1 MTLTTSATENNNVVN
16 MDVNTAE
23 NLPSS
28 ELSLLAKLEAANK
41 LYESDA
47 KSLNSL
53 QSSAHSR
60 KSSDTSQISFN
71 SGTSVVEEDIWQ
83 TWASI
88 VTDWEGSLKRKNPCV
103 RDLVRKGIPHHFRAI
118 VWQLL
123 CGAAEADKKQYA
135 EYIKATSACEKVI
148 RRDIARTYPEH
159 DFFKEKDGLGQ
170 EALFNVM
177 KAYSLHDRE
186 VGYCQGSGFIVG
198 LLLMQMPEE
207 EAFAVLVQIM
217 QQHRMRDMFK
227 PSMAELGLCM
237 YQLENLVQEQ
247 LPEMHVHFQSQGFQT
262 TMYASSWFL
271 TLYTTTL
278 TLPLS
283 SRIMDVFL
291 SEGMEFIFK
300 VALALLTLGKDTL
313 LSLDMEAMLKYF
325 QKELPQRVES
335 DPEGL
340 FALAYSIKINTKK
353 MKKMEKE
360 YADLRKKEQEEM
372 VELRR
377 LRSENR
383 LLKKRNELLEAESL
397 ELADRLVRGQVSRA
411 EEEETS
417 YAIQTELLAL
427 RRSHLEISHQLETA
441 HEEIRGL
448 SLRLQENQRDNSLES
463 NNSHQNSIDELCLK
477 EEALKQRDEMVTCL
491 LEELVKVRQ
500 GLAESEDQI
509 RNLKAKIQE
518 LEEDKKTLRE
528 TTPDNSV
535 AHLQD
540 ELIASKLREAEASL
554 SLKDLKQRVQELSS
568 QWQRQLQEQKQDTSQ
583 AQDSTSKK
591 LLFWEASR
599 SSNEVQKLEEELMT
613 TRIREMETLTELKEL
628 RLKVMELETQVQV
641 STNQLRRQDEE
652 YKRLKDELDTAISRE
667 KELSNKTREQQHRYS
682 DLESRMKDELMN
694 VKIKFTEQ
702 SQTVAELKQEIS
714 RLETKNSEML
724 AEGELRSNLEES
736 DRVRDLQDKV
746 AELKAELAAHK
757 SRETSFNLRKLKS
770 ESIQSIDSS
779 EIDFSEI
786 QLRKDSSA
794 S

>member
-1 MTLTTSATENNNVVN
+1 MTLTVSESDTNAVKTMEANC
-16 MDVNTAE
+16 AE
-23 NLPSS
+23 TLPTS
-28 ELSLLAKLEAANK
+28 ELDLLAKLEAANK
-41 LYESDA
+41 LIESDA

-53 QSSAHSR
+53 QSTHSR
-60 KSSDTSQISFN
+60 KNSDTSQISIN
-71 SGTSVVEEDIWQ
+71 SGNSICEEDIWG
-83 TWASI
+83 TWATI
-88 VTDWEGSLKRKNPCV
+88 LNDWEGNIKKKSSMV
-103 RDLVRKGIPHHFRAI
+103 RDLVRRGIPHHFRPI

-123 CGAAEADKKQYA
+123 CGASDIDKKQYA

-247 LPEMHVHFQSQGFQT
+247 IPDLHMHFQLQSFQT
-262 TMYASSWFL
+262 SMYASSWFL

-278 TLPLS
+278 NLQLS
-283 SRIMDVFL
+283 CRIMDIFL

-300 VALALLTLGKDTL
+300 VALALLTIGKESL
-313 LSLDMEAMLKYF
+313 LSLDMEAMLKFF
-325 QKELPQRVES
+325 QKELPQRVEN
-335 DPEGL
+335 DIEG
-340 FALAYSIKINTKK
+340 FFNLAFSMKINTKK

-383 LLKKRNELLEAESL
+383 LLKKRNELLEAESA

-417 YAIQTELLAL
+417 YAIQSELLQL
-427 RRSHLEISHQLETA
+427 RRSYLEVSHQLENA
-441 HEEIRGL
+441 NEEVRAL
-448 SLRLQENQRDNSLES
+448 SLRLQEN
-463 NNSHQNSIDELCLK
+463 NNSRQSSIDELCMK
-477 EEALKQRDEMVTCL
+477 EEALKERDEMVSCL

-500 GLAESEDQI
+500 SLAESEDTI
-509 RNLKAKIQE
+509 RNLKAKVEE

-554 SLKDLKQRVQELSS
+554 SLKDLKQRVQELST
-568 QWQRQLQEQKQDTSQ
+568 QWQRQLQEQKQDNAQ
-583 AQDSTSKK
+583 ASDSTPKK
-591 LLFWEASR
+591 LLFWDTSK
-599 SSNEVQKLEEELMT
+599 SNETQKLEEELMT

-652 YKRLKDELDTAISRE
+652 NKRLKEEIEASSLRE
-667 KELSNKTREQQHRYS
+667 KELANKAREQQHRYS

-724 AEGELRSNLEES
+724 AEGELRSNMDES
-736 DRVRDLQDKV
+736 DRVRDLQDRI
-746 AELKAELAAHK
+746 EDLKAELSALKNRGRH
-757 SRETSFNLRKLKS
+757 LGKLKS
-770 ESIQSIDSS
+770 DSIQSIDSS
-779 EIDFSEI
+779 EIDFSEMH
-786 QLRKDSSA
+786 LRKDSADLS

>member
-1 MTLTTSATENNNVVN
+1 MTLTVSESDSNSLRNPSMTE
-16 MDVNTAE
+16 T
-23 NLPSS
+23 LPSS

-41 LYESDA
+41 LIESDS

-60 KSSDTSQISFN
+60 KSSDTSQISLN
-71 SGTSVVEEDIWQ
+71 SGASSVGEEDVWS

-88 VTDWEGSLKRKNPCV
+88 VTDWEASQRRKGPTV
-103 RDLVRKGIPHHFRAI
+103 RELVRKGIPHHFRAI

-123 CGAAEADKKQYA
+123 CGASDADKKQYA

-217 QQHRMRDMFK
+217 QQYRMRDMFK

-237 YQLENLVQEQ
+237 YQLENIVQEQ
-247 LPEMHVHFQSQGFQT
+247 IPELHLHFQSQSFQT
-262 TMYASSWFL
+262 SMYASSWFL
-271 TLYTTTL
+271 TLYTTALNL
-278 TLPLS
+278 TLS
-283 SRIMDVFL
+283 CRIMDVFL

-300 VALALLTLGKDTL
+300 VAIALLTIGKDTL

-325 QKELPQRVES
+325 QKELPQKVEN
-335 DPEGL
+335 DADGL
-340 FALAYSIKINTKK
+340 FNLAFQVKINTKK

-383 LLKKRNELLEAESL
+383 LLKKRNELLEAESA

-417 YAIQTELLAL
+417 YAIQSELLAL
-427 RRSHLEISHQLETA
+427 RRTHLEVSHQLETA
-441 HEEIRGL
+441 NEEVRAL
-448 SLRLQENQRDNSLES
+448 SLRLQEN
-463 NNSHQNSIDELCLK
+463 NNSRQNSFDELIMK
-477 EEALKQRDEMVTCL
+477 EEALKQRDEMVSCL

-500 GLAESEDQI
+500 GLAESEDVI
-509 RNLKAKIQE
+509 RNLKTKIQE
-518 LEEDKKTLRE
+518 LEEDKKRLRE
-528 TTPDNSV
+528 TTTDNSV

-568 QWQRQLQEQKQDTSQ
+568 QWQRQLSEQRNDPTQSS
-583 AQDSTSKK
+583 DSGAKK
-591 LLFWEASR
+591 LLFWESGR
-599 SSNEVQKLEEELMT
+599 SQDLQKVEEELMT

-652 YKRLKDELDTAISRE
+652 SKKLKEELEEALVRE
-667 KELSNKTREQQHRYS
+667 RELANKAREQQHRYS

-724 AEGELRSNLEES
+724 AEGELRSNLDES

-746 AELKAELAAHK
+746 AELKAELTAIK
-757 SRETSFNLRKLKS
+757 SRGTALNLRKIKS
-770 ESIQSIDSS
+770 TSIQSIDSN
-779 EIDFSEI
+779 EIDFRDLNLL
-786 QLRKDSSA
+786 QR
-794 S
+794 

>member
-1 MTLTTSATENNNVVN
+1 MTLTTTTTASSAESQAK
-16 MDVNTAE
+16 MDVKGGALPGEE
-23 NLPSS
+23 NLPTS
-28 ELSLLAKLEAANK
+28 EMDLLAKLEAANK
-41 LYESDA
+41 LIESDA

-53 QSSAHSR
+53 HSTHSR
-60 KSSDTSQISFN
+60 KNSDTSQISLTSSGN
-71 SGTSVVEEDIWQ
+71 SVAEEDIWT
-83 TWASI
+83 TWATI
-88 VTDWEGSLKRKNPCV
+88 LNDWEGALKRKNPCV
-103 RDLVRKGIPHHFRAI
+103 SELVRRGIPHHFRAI
-118 VWQLL
+118 VWQQLS
-123 CGAAEADKKQYA
+123 GAAEADKKQYA

-148 RRDIARTYPEH
+148 RRDIARTYPEVE
-159 DFFKEKDGLGQ
+159 FFKEKDGPGQ
-170 EALFNVM
+170 EALFNVI

-217 QQHRMRDMFK
+217 QQHRMRHMFK
-227 PSMAELGLCM
+227 PSMSELGLCM

-247 LPEMHVHFQSQGFQT
+247 IPDMHIHFQQQGFQT

-278 TLPLS
+278 NVNLS
-283 SRIMDVFL
+283 CRIMDVFL

-300 VALALLTLGKDTL
+300 VALALLLTGKETL
-313 LSLDMEAMLKYF
+313 LCLDMEAMLKFF
-325 QKELPQRVES
+325 QKELPGRVEA
-335 DPEGL
+335 DVEG
-340 FALAYSIKINTKK
+340 FFNLAYSLKLNTKR

-360 YADLRKKEQEEM
+360 YQDLKKKEQEEM
-372 VELRR
+372 AELRR
-377 LRSENR
+377 LRRENC
-383 LLKKRNELLEAESL
+383 LLKQRNELLEAESA

-417 YAIQTELLAL
+417 YAIQTELMQL
-427 RRSHLEISHQLETA
+427 RRSYLEVSHQLENA
-441 HEEIRGL
+441 NEEVRGL
-448 SLRLQENQRDNSLES
+448 SLRLQENNVSIDS
-463 NNSHQNSIDELCLK
+463 NNSRQSSIDELCMK
-477 EEALKQRDEMVTCL
+477 EEALKQRDEMVSCL

-509 RNLKAKIQE
+509 RNLKAKVEE

-568 QWQRQLQEQKQDTSQ
+568 QWQRQLAENQRSESERTTN
-583 AQDSTSKK
+583 AVDSTPKK
-591 LLFWEASR
+591 LLTNFFD
-599 SSNEVQKLEEELMT
+599 SSKSSEHTQKLEEELMT

-652 YKRLKDELDTAISRE
+652 HKKLKEELEMAVNRE
-667 KELSNKTREQQHRYS
+667 KDMSNKAREQQHRYS

-724 AEGELRSNLEES
+724 AEGELRANLDDS
-736 DRVRDLQDKV
+736 DKVRDLQDRL
-746 AELKAELAAHK
+746 ADMKAEFIQMPAAAAD
-757 SRETSFNLRKLKS
+757 
-770 ESIQSIDSS
+770 IQ
-779 EIDFSEI
+779 
-786 QLRKDSSA
+786 
-794 S
+794 

>member
-1 MTLTTSATENNNVVN
+1 MTLTVSENSSSNSSIRLMDSTSGSVAAPLV
-16 MDVNTAE
+16 DA
-23 NLPSS
+23 LPTS
-28 ELSLLAKLEAANK
+28 EQSLLAKLEAANK
-41 LYESDA
+41 LIESDA

-60 KSSDTSQISFN
+60 KSSDTSQISLN
-71 SGTSVVEEDIWQ
+71 SGMSVEEDICSI
-83 TWASI
+83 WAGI
-88 VTDWEGSLKRKNPCV
+88 VNDWEAATKRKTSPSV
-103 RDLVRKGIPHHFRAI
+103 KELVRRGIPHYFRAI

-123 CGAAEADKKQYA
+123 CGASDADKKQYA
-135 EYIKATSACEKVI
+135 DYIKATSACEKVI

-227 PSMAELGLCM
+227 PSMAELGVCM
-237 YQLENLVQEQ
+237 YQLENLVLEQ
-247 LPEMHVHFQSQGFQT
+247 FPDLHVHFQSQTFQT
-262 TMYASSWFL
+262 SMYASRWFL
-271 TLYTTTL
+271 TIYTTSL
-278 TLPLS
+278 NLQIS
-283 SRIMDVFL
+283 CRVMDIFL

-300 VALALLTLGKDTL
+300 MALAMLAIGKESL

-325 QKELPQRVES
+325 QKDLPEIVER
-335 DPEGL
+335 DPEQL
-340 FALAYSIKINTKK
+340 FNLAFSMKINTKQ
-353 MKKMEKE
+353 MKKWEKE
-360 YADLRKKEQEEM
+360 YAAVRKKEQEEM
-372 VELRR
+372 GELRR
-377 LRSENR
+377 LRNENR
-383 LLKKRNELLEAESL
+383 LLKKQNELLEAEST
-397 ELADRLVRGQVSRA
+397 ELAHRLVRGQVSRA
-411 EEEETS
+411 EEEETAF
-417 YAIQTELLAL
+417 AIESELLAL
-427 RRSHLEISHQLETA
+427 RKSHLELSHQLETA
-441 HEEIRGL
+441 NEEIRGL
-448 SLRLQENQRDNSLES
+448 SLRLQEN
-463 NNSHQNSIDELCLK
+463 NNSRQNSIDELCLK
-477 EEALKQRDEMVTCL
+477 EEALKERDEMVSCL

-500 GLAESEDQI
+500 SVAEGEDTI
-509 RNLKAKIQE
+509 RSLRTKIEE

-554 SLKDLKQRVQELSS
+554 SLKDLKQRVQELST
-568 QWQRQLQEQKQDTSQ
+568 QWQRQLQEQKNENTS
-583 AQDSTSKK
+583 DSTSKK
-591 LLFWEASR
+591 LMFWDNSK
-599 SSNEVQKLEEELMT
+599 SNELQKVEEELMT

-652 YKRLKDELDTAISRE
+652 NKKLREELDSSLARE
-667 KELSNKTREQQHRYS
+667 KEMANKAREQQHRYS

-714 RLETKNSEML
+714 RLETKNSELL
-724 AEGELRSNLEES
+724 AEGELRSNIDES
-736 DRVRDLQDKV
+736 DKVRDLQDKV
-746 AELKAELAAHK
+746 ADLKAELTAYR
-757 SRETSFNLRKLKS
+757 SRGDYSLKKLKS
-770 ESIQSIDSS
+770 DSIHSIESDIDTS
-779 EIDFSEI
+779 EMR
-786 QLRKDSSA
+786 L
-794 S
+794 